1 MNQEN
6 LYYPD
11 DCINCFFK
19 HSCNESLKDE
29 DFDFLFQKTI
39 QQKYKKGEFIFK
51 QGMKTNYL
59 IYLLNGKVK
68 FNYEDENGKN
78 LILSINKAPTLL
90 GLANV
95 LNEDIN
101 IFSIIA
107 IEDCR
112 GCMIDLNKLKV
123 LAIENKL
130 FMMNVLKMSTD
141 LFRSSILNFISLA
154 HKQVNGR
161 IADVLIYLSKNV
173 YESNTFTLTLSRQ
186 ELAEFAGCSKENVI
200 HTLRNF
206 DSEGIIKVI
215 NKQIEIINIDKLTKI
230 SKTG

>member
-1 MNQEN
+1 MDAKMSEISE
-6 LYYPD
+6 
-11 DCINCFFK
+11 DCFDCFFK
-19 HSCNESLKDE
+19 ATCNKSISEE
-29 DFDFLFQKTI
+29 DFDFLFQSTI
-39 QQKYKKGEFIFK
+39 QQKFKKGEIIFK
-51 QGMKTNYL
+51 QGMRTSYL
-59 IYLLNGKVK
+59 MYLLKGKVK
-68 FNYEDENGKN
+68 FNFEDENGKN

-90 GLANV
+90 GLANI
-95 LNEDIN
+95 LNEEIN

-112 GCMIDLNKLKV
+112 GCLIDLNNLKM
-123 LAIENKL
+123 LAINNKL

-161 IADVLIYLSKNV
+161 IADILLYLSKNV
-173 YESNTFTLTLSRQ
+173 YEDKLFTLTLSRQ

-206 DSEGIIKVI
+206 DTDGIIKVSGK
-215 NKQIEIINIDKLTKI
+215 NIEIINFERLQKV
-230 SKTG
+230 SKSG